1 MHSIKLLEPLDLQRL
16 TIRDSRLAFCVKN
29 LVKLQRSQASVLIQT
44 LSVSPLQP
52 RSERHEPI

>member
-52 RSERHEPI
+52 RSERH